1 MGYIELHSHVKS
13 ASLFT
18 AFQTK
23 APAKKR
29 IKDRSTEQKRLRILY
44 EHEGNFSQTTEERTN
59 DGNV

>member
-29 IKDRSTEQKRLRILY
+29 IKDRST
-44 EHEGNFSQTTEERTN
+44 GTEKTE
-59 DGNV
+59 DLV